1 MSTTQLFTYL
11 IGGGILVILLIGLVA
26 IIFRRRS
33 PRDGD

>member
-1 MSTTQLFTYL
+1 MYL

-33 PRDGD
+33 PPGDGS